1 MSSNNTR
8 IAQFG
13 GVGGGYN
20 GSSFAPGKSPIG
32 RGGTNPGGWDINN
45 FVDEEVTT
53 NKRLEKLHF
62 EPNLVESIEKQL
74 SAFHNDA
81 ESEKNYVSV
90 LTPEE
95 RQREEFRKKLHDY
108 KQSLLEEANT
118 LRMNSPAY
126 IKEHFKPRPEHLRT
140 IQESL
145 EAEGRHKYK
154 QDQKFE
160 REDESPDQE
169 KPTRYHIAITD
180 NQIARIAQ
188 EFETK
193 RRRNEIL
200 ERLPGEKS
208 PGDIQ
213 FTDPSLGP
221 TPVLVDGSQFDK
233 YINDLKNVNT
243 PDDDGY
249 YEYELKDTVLSY
261 PDPDTLP
268 NNLTPG
274 SVSKSTPLLDTDLSI
289 EGNLNSQLSPQDRL
303 KRNNPT
309 FKEKMGVEDVYEGS
323 PFYGLHTNQVFK

>member
-32 RGGTNPGGWDINN
+32 RGGNNPGGWEINN
-45 FVDEEVTT
+45 LPDETRTT
-53 NKRLEKLHF
+53 NKMLEQLHF
-62 EPNLVESIEKQL
+62 EPNLVDSIEKQL
-74 SAFHNDA
+74 TAFHNDA

-126 IKEHFKPRPEHLRT
+126 IKEHFKPKPEHLRT

-145 EAEGRHKYK
+145 EERHQYK
-154 QDQKFE
+154 KDQKFE
-160 REDESPDQE
+160 REDESPAQDP
-169 KPTRYHIAITD
+169 PTRYHIALNE

-188 EFETK
+188 DFETK

-200 ERLPGEKS
+200 ERFPNEKS

-213 FTDPSLGP
+213 LTDPSLGK
-221 TPVLVDGSQFDK
+221 TPVLVDGSQFQK
-233 YINDLKNVNT
+233 YIDDLKNVNT

-249 YEYELKDTVLSY
+249 YEFNLKDNVLTS

-268 NNLTPG
+268 NNFSPKTI
-274 SVSKSTPLLDTDLSI
+274 SKSTPILDTGLSI
-289 EGNLNSQLSPQDRL
+289 EGNLNTQLSPQDRL
-303 KRNNPT
+303 KRNNPSL
-309 FKEKMGVEDVYEGS
+309 KEKMGVEDVYEGS